1 MPQETNLN
9 SFPYF
14 DDFNKSN
21 DFYKVLFK
29 PSYPIQ
35 ARELTTLQSILQNQ
49 VESFGNHFF
58 KEGSVVIPGQT
69 AFIQNYEAVKI
80 EDTYNGIPL
89 STYISDLVGSK
100 IRGEVSGVVA
110 EVKNFLTN
118 QDSETNTTTLY
129 VNYIETSTIDNSSS
143 KFIDGENLIVD
154 SEIVSNNQTLSQNS
168 VFAKCISLNATA
180 VGSAFFIDN
189 GVYFI
194 RGNFVSVSR
203 ETLIL
208 DQYNNLPSYRVGF
221 NINEEIITSDDDESL
236 NDNAQG
242 FYNYAA
248 PGADRLKISVSLT
261 KKSLIDFDDQ
271 NFVEIAVITDGVVKK
286 FVKNT
291 DYNLIKD
298 YIATRTYD
306 ESGDYYV
313 KPFDLNLKNSLNDY
327 KGNNGIYDENA
338 TTESGSTPSD
348 DLGIYQLSPGKAYV
362 KGYDVELISSTF
374 IDFEKPR
381 TTNTL
386 SNTGIKFKG
395 SPYLKLN
402 RVNNFPQVS
411 VGNTFTVSLR
421 DSRIGVNT
429 FSAAGEEIGISR
441 VYDFSLSSNYNLSNS
456 NINEWNLSLYDYNF
470 YSKITL
476 NSPVTYPKSTY
487 VKGSS
492 SGASGYLVSD
502 VTNSTSL
509 TILRSSGEFLNNENI
524 FFNEV
529 NSGTIGIAVTNY
541 KDSDIK
547 SVFGQVS
554 TGVTFTADTI
564 LDIKKNFGLKSV
576 GIGTSVAGVSTVTIS
591 GVEINLNRI
600 LSPGNIV
607 SYTNPGDTIETYAKV
622 SGVSTN
628 TFTIS
633 PITFVDGVC
642 KASLPIA
649 STITVSDF
657 NVRYSTLIKPNG
669 ETGDLFV
676 DLPRKDIVNIDLSQ
690 TSLFI
695 KKEVTGL
702 TVSSSQLVTPNADA
716 NLTYAPYADDRY
728 VLSYSDGT
736 IQPLNSSMVTVDPT
750 NFKFVTIKGLSKS
763 SDSNVKLLATF
774 KKSSVSSKNKVL
786 NKANVLNIVRSSD
799 RASGIGTTTLNDG
812 LTYNTVYGTR
822 VQDSQI
828 SLGVPDTLRV
838 LGIFESDDSSE
849 ASLPTLTLS
858 NFNGP
863 NSNNTDLLLGESIKG
878 TVSNSRA
885 ILVKKDSVD
894 LSKIEVV
901 YENNLP
907 FTSGEVI
914 EFSDSGVNA
923 VVTSVTTGDKN
934 ITSYY
939 DFDNG
944 QRGSFLDYSRII
956 RKKNFDAPSRSL
968 KVVFQNY
975 SFNSSDNGDLIT
987 SNSYSNFDFGTEIP
1001 KFNDQRNSDYLDLRP
1016 RVNSYSSSSTN
1027 SPFDFSQRDFSV
1039 TSSQVQNIV
1048 GKGENFNVSISYF
1061 LPRIDKLFLDKSGIF
1076 QLKLGQPSE
1085 NPVAPV
1091 PVDGSLEIA
1100 EINLPAYLYS
1110 IDDATVTLRNH
1121 KKYSMKD
1128 IANIDNRL
1136 KNVEYYTSLSLLEQ
1150 SVANLSILDSNGLS
1164 KFKSGFFVDNFTTR
1178 FIQQQLD
1185 TIKNSIDIVNNEL
1198 RPAHYTTNLDLL
1210 LGSSS
1215 LIGIGAAADPS
1226 VDLNYVTDLQDPNI
1240 KKTGDL
1246 VHLSFTDVEYL
1257 KQQFATESTSL
1268 TPFPYDHWQGSVTLS
1283 PSSEVWIDQK
1293 ALRIKNSEVQKIYNV
1308 PISNS
1313 VNQTGFSEGIWKDWE
1328 YNWQNDGKDLIN
1340 NNFRDVVP
1348 LMRSRNI
1355 EFISR
1360 DLKPYTKMY
1369 AFFDNVDVTNYCIPK
1384 LLQITMSS
1392 GSSGFTE
1399 GETVVGGVDGPDANY
1414 IKFRL
1419 AKSNHKF
1426 GPYNSPTQTYDE
1438 SPYSK
1443 GSTIP
1448 STYTTTSD
1456 LLNIDTYSLCNNS
1469 IGRFY
1474 GKVSVGMKLKG
1485 LTSGAEA
1492 TVRNVELISDEFG
1505 DLLGSFFLPDP
1516 NAVSTP
1522 TFESGSKSF
1531 RLTSSSTNSKVKSLV
1546 STSSDRTFE
1555 SVGSLSSDVLS
1566 TRSLDY
1572 RRETFI
1578 DVNNFI
1584 NSQKSSSIKNIN
1596 STLTANNI
1604 TISKQLSQIGFD
1616 PLAQTFQVV
1625 DDSGIFVSKIDLY
1638 FDSFTSTETRPVTLQ
1653 IRRCE
1658 YGIPTK
1664 EIIPFS
1670 EVQIYS
1676 SDITS
1681 STTAS
1686 SATTVTFE
1694 SPVYLEGG
1702 KEYAIVLYSQSDT
1715 FKVWTSTLG
1724 GTDVTSGSPA
1734 TQQITNGV
1742 LYKPQ
1747 NASTWSPS
1755 PQQDLKFTLY
1765 RANFVTT
1772 TATVNFYNPE
1782 LDRGNNQIPILRNNP
1797 LSFYSK
1803 RVTIGIGTT
1812 VSSAILYPG
1821 VTVKQAGNPNA
1832 SGNIIGIGGSATGTL
1847 SLNNAGIGYT
1857 PSSSSYTFNDANL
1870 TSLTGNGYGG
1880 RANLTISNGVAVA
1893 ATISFGGYGYSVGD
1907 VVGFSS
1913 VGNDGLGSGIKFTI
1927 GSISGNNSIILDGVQ
1942 GIFNTVGV
1950 NTLTY
1955 INSSGTETLVGSGV
1969 SIVSITTDSLYDG
1982 RTIKVLHDNHGMYS
1996 TNNFVT
2002 ISDVA
2007 PDKSPTT
2014 LTSSYSATST
2024 SDLPISSSVIF
2035 QNFENVGVSTTNPGY
2050 ALVGNE
2056 IIEYTGTT
2064 ATTLTGISRGVDST
2078 KLQNYSSGDFVY
2090 KYEINGVSL
2099 RRINKTFSGV
2109 GTFVPNDIDSYYVK
2123 VGMNTNGEDRSVDSS
2138 GKPVLGFTNSKY
2150 AGGDSVKS
2158 TQNIV
2163 FSSITPNIQYLS
2175 PKDTQVTATVRTIS
2189 ATSPSGNEVSFS
2201 DRGFDFISPN
2211 KMNNFDTLRMI
2222 ASRENEINNL
2232 VAIPGS
2238 KSFNMRL
2245 SLTSNDSRVSPVIDL
2260 HRASCTFTSN
2270 RINQPVTDFI
2280 NDTNITTLQDDP
2292 HTAQYVTKLIELQ
2305 NSANSLKVIFD
2316 LNSNSY
2322 SDIRVMYAV
2331 TNEITEK
2338 TQLNYRL
2345 FPGYEN
2351 LTSSGNIIDPT
2362 QNNGKSDSL
2371 VLFDDDN
2378 NTFKEVEYTISN
2390 VPDFL
2395 AFSIK
2400 IIISGTNAAN
2410 VPTIKNFRTI
2420 ALRE

>member
-58 KEGSVVIPGQT
+58 KEGSIVIPGQT

-89 STYISDLVGSK
+89 STYLSDLVGAK

-110 EVKNFLTN
+110 EIKNFLN
-118 QDSETNTTTLY
+118 AQESEINTTTIY
-129 VNYIETSTIDNSSS
+129 VNYIGTSTVDNSSI
-143 KFIDGENLIVD
+143 KFTDGENLIVD
-154 SEIVSNNQTLSQNS
+154 SEIVSNNQTLSNNS
-168 VFAKCISLNATA
+168 IFAKCISLNATA
-180 VGSAFFIDN
+180 VGSAFFVDTGI
-189 GVYFI
+189 YFI
-194 RGNFVSVSR
+194 RGSFVNVTS

-208 DQYNNLPSYRVGF
+208 DQYNNLPSYRIGF

-261 KKSLIDFDDQ
+261 KKSLIDFNDQ
-271 NFVEIAVITDGVVKK
+271 NFVEISVITDGVIKK

-291 DYNLIKD
+291 DYNLIRD
-298 YIATRTYD
+298 YLASRTYD

-327 KGNNGIYDENA
+327 KGSGGIYDENA

-348 DLGIYQLSPGKAYV
+348 NLGIYQLSPGKAYV
-362 KGYDVELISSTF
+362 KGYDVELISPTF

-381 TTNTL
+381 TVNTL
-386 SNTGIKFKG
+386 SNTGLSFKG

-402 RVNNFPQVS
+402 RVNNFPKVS
-411 VGNTFTVSLR
+411 IGNTFILSLR

-429 FSAAGEEIGISR
+429 FSAAGDEIGVSR
-441 VYDFSLSSNYNLSNS
+441 VYDFSINSNYNLSNS
-456 NINEWNLSLYDYNF
+456 NVNEWNLPLYDYNF

-476 NSPVTYPKSTY
+476 NSHVSYPKSTY

-492 SGASGYLVSD
+492 SGAAGYLVDD
-502 VTNSTSL
+502 VTNSKSL

-524 FFNEV
+524 SFNEI

-541 KDSDIK
+541 KDSDVK

-554 TGVTFTADTI
+554 TGVTFAADTI
-564 LDIKKNFGLKSV
+564 LDVKKNFGLKSV
-576 GIGTSVAGVSTVTIS
+576 SIGTSVGGISTASIS
-591 GVEINLNRI
+591 GVELDLNRI
-600 LSPGNIV
+600 LSSGNII
-607 SYTNPGDTIETYAKV
+607 SYTNPGDTIETYARI
-622 SGVSTN
+622 SGVGTN

-633 PITFVDGVC
+633 PITFVQGVC
-642 KASLPIA
+642 NTTLPIA

-657 NVRYSTLIKPNG
+657 NIRYSSVVKPGG
-669 ETGDLFV
+669 ENGDLV
-676 DLPRKDIVNIDLSQ
+676 VELPKKNVANVDLSQ
-690 TSLFI
+690 TSLFV
-695 KKEVTGL
+695 KKEITGL
-702 TVSSSQLVTPNADA
+702 TVSLSQLVTPTADA
-716 NLTYAPYADDRY
+716 NFTYAPYSDDRY

-750 NFKFVTIKGLSKS
+750 NFKFITIKGLSKS
-763 SDSNVKLLATF
+763 SDTNVKLLATL
-774 KKSSVSSKNKVL
+774 KKSLVSTKNKVL
-786 NKANVLNIVRSSD
+786 NKANVLNIVRSNNS
-799 RASGIGTTTLNDG
+799 ASGIGTTTLGDG

-822 VQDSQI
+822 VQDSEI
-828 SLGVPDTLRV
+828 SLGVPDALKV

-863 NSNNTDLLLGESIKG
+863 NSNNTDLLIGESVRG
-878 TVSNSRA
+878 TVSNSRS
-885 ILVKKDSVD
+885 ILIKKDPID
-894 LSKIEVV
+894 LSKIEIV

-907 FTSGEVI
+907 FINGEVV
-914 EFSDSGVNA
+914 EFVDSGVNA
-923 VVTSVTTGDKN
+923 VVTLVTNGDKN
-934 ITSYY
+934 ITTYY

-944 QRGSFLDYSRII
+944 QRGSFLDYSRVI
-956 RKKNFDAPSRSL
+956 RKRNFDSPSRSI
-968 KVVFQNY
+968 KIVFQNY
-975 SFNSSDNGDLIT
+975 SFNSTDNGDLIT
-987 SNSYSNFDFGTEIP
+987 TNSYSNYDFGYEIP
-1001 KFNDQRNSDYLDLRP
+1001 KFNDQRNSDYLDLRS
-1016 RVNSYSSSSTN
+1016 RVDNYSPSSTY
-1027 SPFDFSQRDFSV
+1027 SPFDFNQRNFST
-1039 TSSQVQNIV
+1039 TSSQVQNVI
-1048 GKGENFNVSISYF
+1048 GKGEKFNLSISYF

-1085 NPVAPV
+1085 NPVSPSS
-1091 PVDGSLEIA
+1091 VDGSLEIA
-1100 EINLPAYLYS
+1100 EIELPAYLYN
-1110 IDDATVTLRNH
+1110 INDATVRLQKY
-1121 KKYSMKD
+1121 KKYTMKD

-1150 SVANLSILDSNGLS
+1150 SVANLSILDSSGLS

-1185 TIKNSIDIVNNEL
+1185 SIKNSIDISNNEL
-1198 RPAHYTTNLDLL
+1198 RPSHYTTNLDLL

-1226 VDLNYVTDLQDPNI
+1226 VDLNYATDLQDPNI

-1257 KQQFATESTSL
+1257 KQQFATESTKV
-1268 TPFPYDHWQGSVTLS
+1268 TNFKVDHWQGSVTLS

-1293 ALRIKNSEVQKIYNV
+1293 SLKIKNSEVQKIYN
-1308 PISNS
+1308 ISITNS
-1313 VNQTGFSEGIWKDWE
+1313 VNQIGFSEGIWKDWE
-1328 YNWQNDGKDLIN
+1328 YNWQNNEKDLIN

-1355 EFISR
+1355 EFVSR

-1384 LLQITMSS
+1384 LLQISMSS
-1392 GSSGFTE
+1392 GSFSE
-1399 GETVVGGVDGPDANY
+1399 GEIVIGGIDGPDANY
-1414 IKFRL
+1414 IKFRV
-1419 AKSNHKF
+1419 ARSNHKF

-1438 SPYSK
+1438 SPYTK

-1448 STYTTTSD
+1448 SSYTTTSN

-1469 IGRFY
+1469 IGKFY

-1505 DLLGSFFLPDP
+1505 DLLGSFFVPDP
-1516 NAVSTP
+1516 NAISTP
-1522 TFESGSKSF
+1522 TFESGFKTF
-1531 RLTSSSTNSKVKSLV
+1531 RLTSSDVNSKVKSLV
-1546 STSSDRTFE
+1546 STSSDKIFE
-1555 SVGSLSSDVLS
+1555 SIGVLNSDILS

-1572 RRETFI
+1572 RRENFI
-1578 DVNNFI
+1578 DFNNFI
-1584 NSQKSSSIKNIN
+1584 TSQKSSSIKNIN

-1616 PLAQTFQVV
+1616 PFAQTFQVI
-1625 DDSGIFVSKIDLY
+1625 DDSGIFATKIDLY
-1638 FDSFTSTETRPVTLQ
+1638 FNTFDTTETRPVTLQ

-1670 EVQIYS
+1670 EVQIYPANIS
-1676 SDITS
+1676 A

-1702 KEYAIVLYSQSDT
+1702 REYAIVLYSQSDT
-1715 FKVWTSTLG
+1715 YSVWTSTLG
-1724 GTDVTSGSPA
+1724 QADVASGA
-1734 TQQITNGV
+1734 IVTQQITNGV

-1747 NASTWSPS
+1747 NALIWSPS
-1755 PQQDLKFTLY
+1755 SQQDLKFTLY

-1772 TATVNFYNPE
+1772 TGTINFYNPDLE
-1782 LDRGNNQIPILRNNP
+1782 RGNNQIPILRSNP

-1812 VSSAILYPG
+1812 VDSSILYPG
-1821 VTVKQAGNPNA
+1821 VTVKQSNNPNA
-1832 SGNIIGIGGSATGTL
+1832 SGNIISIGASATGTL
-1847 SLNNAGIGYT
+1847 IINSAGIGYT
-1857 PSSSSYTFNDANL
+1857 PSSSSYTFTDLNL
-1870 TSLTGNGYGG
+1870 SSLTGNGYGA
-1880 RANLTISNGVAVA
+1880 RANLTITNGVAVA

-1913 VGNDGLGSGIKFTI
+1913 VGDDGLGSGSKFTV
-1927 GSISGNNSIILDGVQ
+1927 GFTTGNNSIILDGVQ
-1942 GIFNTVGV
+1942 GEFNTIGI

-1955 INSSGTETLVGSGV
+1955 INSFGTESLVGFGV
-1969 SIVSITTDSLYDG
+1969 SIAQITNDLLYDG
-1982 RTIKVLHDNHGMYS
+1982 KTIKVLHDNHGMYS
-1996 TNNFVT
+1996 SNNFVNIID
-2002 ISDVA
+2002 IS

-2014 LTSSYSATST
+2014 LTSDYDSTST
-2024 SDLPISSSVIF
+2024 SDISIANSVIF

-2050 ALVGNE
+2050 ALIGSE
-2056 IIEYTGTT
+2056 IISYTGTT

-2078 KLQNYSSGDFVY
+2078 QLANYSSGTYVY

-2109 GTFVPNDIDSYYVK
+2109 GTYIPNDIDSYYIK
-2123 VGMNTNGEDRSVDSS
+2123 VGMGTNGEDRSVDSS
-2138 GKPVLGFTNSKY
+2138 GKPILGFLNSKY
-2150 AGGDSVKS
+2150 AGGDSVKA

-2189 ATSPSGNEVSFS
+2189 ATSPSGSEPSFS
-2201 DRGFDFISPN
+2201 DNGFDFISPN
-2211 KMNNFDTLRMI
+2211 KINDFNTLRMV
-2222 ASRENEINNL
+2222 ASKQNESNNL

-2245 SLTSNDSRVSPVIDL
+2245 SLTSNDSRVSPVVDL

-2280 NDTNITTLQDDP
+2280 NDTSITTLQDDP
-2292 HTAQYVTKLIELQ
+2292 HSAQYITKLIELQ
-2305 NSANSLKVIFD
+2305 SSANSLKVLFD

-2322 SDIRVMYAV
+2322 SDIRVMYTV
-2331 TNEITEK
+2331 TNEILDK
-2338 TQLNYRL
+2338 MQLNYRL

-2351 LTSSGNIIDPT
+2351 LDSNGNVIDST
-2362 QNNGKSDSL
+2362 QSNGKSDSL

-2400 IIISGTNAAN
+2400 IIISGTNSAN
-2410 VPTIKNFRTI
+2410 VPIIKNFRTI